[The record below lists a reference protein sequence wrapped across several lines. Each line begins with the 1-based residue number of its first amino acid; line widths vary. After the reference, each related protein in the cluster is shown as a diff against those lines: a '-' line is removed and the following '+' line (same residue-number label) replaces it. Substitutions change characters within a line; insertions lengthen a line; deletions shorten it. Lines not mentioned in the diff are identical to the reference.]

1 MLQKIVN
8 GIAIAS
14 GVVSLTVIGLGG
26 YVFIRKDAIIENV
39 KGKIMESVMP
49 GGMSGIL
56 GEGAGAGALEG
67 LAGSGLGLP
76 APSNPMA
83 TPSEPSTPESPMSP
97 IPLGF

>member
-56 GEGAGAGALEG
+56 GEGAGTGALEG
-67 LAGSGLGLP
+67 LAGGGLGLP
-76 APSNPMA
+76 SPSDPTPTNPQ
-83 TPSEPSTPESPMSP
+83 SP

>member
-39 KGKIMESVMP
+39 KGKIMEAVMP
-49 GGMSGIL
+49 GGL
-56 GEGAGAGALEG
+56 GDLGGGF
-67 LAGSGLGLP
+67 GLP
-76 APSNPMA
+76 APSNPFA
-83 TPSEPSTPESPMSP
+83 APDSPSVPSVGVP
-97 IPLGF
+97 F

>member
-26 YVFIRKDAIIENV
+26 YVFIRKDAIIDNV
-39 KGKIMESVMP
+39 KGKVMEAVTDKLGSFGDL
-49 GGMSGIL
+49 GG
-56 GEGAGAGALEG
+56 
-67 LAGSGLGLP
+67 GSLGLP
-76 APSNPMA
+76 APSNPIA
-83 TPSEPSTPESPMSP
+83 APDEPASPMSP

>member
-39 KGKIMESVMP
+39 KGKIMEAVMP

-56 GEGAGAGALEG
+56 GEGAGTGALEG
-67 LAGSGLGLP
+67 LPGGGLGLP
-76 APSNPMA
+76 APSNP
-83 TPSEPSTPESPMSP
+83 TPSDPMSP
-97 IPLGF
+97 VPFGF

>member
-14 GVVSLTVIGLGG
+14 GVISLTVVGLGG

-39 KGKIMESVMP
+39 KGKVMEAVTDKL
-49 GGMSGIL
+49 GGL
-56 GEGAGAGALEG
+56 GDLGG
-67 LAGSGLGLP
+67 GLGLP
-76 APSNPMA
+76 APSNPVA
-83 TPSEPSTPESPMSP
+83 TPDATTSP

>member
-1 MLQKIVN
+1 MQKIIN
-8 GIAIAS
+8 GIAIFS
-14 GVVSLTVIGLGG
+14 GAVALGIVGLGG

-56 GEGAGAGALEG
+56 GDGAGTGALEG
-67 LAGSGLGLP
+67 LVPSLG
-76 APSNPMA
+76 A
-83 TPSEPSTPESPMSP
+83 SEGTEEAAPMSP

>member
-14 GVVSLTVIGLGG
+14 GVVSLTVVGLGG

-39 KGKIMESVMP
+39 KSKVLESVLP
-49 GGMSGIL
+49 GGVSGLL
-56 GEGAGAGALEG
+56 GEGAGTGALEG
-67 LAGSGLGLP
+67 LTKGGLGLP

-83 TPSEPSTPESPMSP
+83 APTEPTAPESPVP
-97 IPLGF
+97 FGF